1 MYAWNK
7 PKHFLPVPN
16 YSSDKEGVGMRGLC
30 RNHNEV
36 RKVHE
41 DFEFADEIICWEC
54 GNKIIELVGQNFMKY
69 LDKFEKELGL

>member
-1 MYAWNK
+1 
-7 PKHFLPVPN
+7 
-16 YSSDKEGVGMRGLC
+16 MRGLC

-54 GNKIIELVGQNFMKY
+54 GNKIIELVGQNFMRRQVFI
-69 LDKFEKELGL
+69 LRFQSVR